1 MTHGTATIKQSLQDL
16 EGNNVV
22 EIGENGIITA
32 YLPEMEKFAVLFS
45 NDRWYTFT
53 ETEDQFLERFD
64 ITKEEI

>member
-1 MTHGTATIKQSLQDL
+1 MHGIAIIKQSLQDL

-22 EIGENGIITA
+22 EVGESGIITA

-53 ETEDQFLERFD
+53 ETEEKFLERFD
-64 ITKEEI
+64 ITKEEN